1 MALGGEWWDIS
12 WNVVT
17 GCDPVS
23 AGCMNCYARR
33 LAGHFRYLGQPR
45 YRNGFRVTYHPEVL
59 AEVDMGGSSK
69 FIFVCSMSDLFHER
83 ITDEFRAK
91 VFARMR
97 TNSRHTFML
106 LTKRSGKMVE
116 WVEKCKVTSW
126 PQNVWAGVTVEDVSQ
141 LGRLDDL
148 RLIPARVR
156 FVSFEPLL
164 SMIQSPDLSGLQ
176 WAIIGGE
183 TGPNA
188 RVMDAGWASELLDAC
203 LLQGLKVWFK
213 GWGARGG
220 SDPILDSG
228 KWRQRPEPVG
238 TQQGLF

>member
-1 MALGGEWWDIS
+1 MALGSEWWDTS

-33 LAGHFRYLGQPR
+33 LAVSFRNSGQPR
-45 YRNGFRVTYHPEVL
+45 YRNGFRVTMHEDTL
-59 AEVDMGGSSK
+59 SAVDKMGSAK
-69 FIFVCSMSDLFHER
+69 FVFVCSMSDLFHEQ
-83 ITDEFRAK
+83 ITDEFREQ

-97 TNSRHTFML
+97 AHPRHTFML
-106 LTKRSGKMVE
+106 LTKRSEKMVE
-116 WVEKCKVTSW
+116 WAEKQSAMKW
-126 PQNVWAGVTVEDVSQ
+126 PFNVWPGVTVEDASK

-148 RLIPARVR
+148 RLIPSRVR

-164 SMIQSPDLSGLQ
+164 SMIPSPDLAGIQ

-183 TGPNA
+183 TGPDA
-188 RVMDAGWASELLDAC
+188 RRMDVAWASELLDAC

-213 GWGARGG
+213 QWGARGG

-228 KWRQRPEPVG
+228 KWRQRPEPIG